1 MRKAYDGLSGEVRE
15 YLKQDPLS
23 GSMFVFMNRARNRMK
38 ILVWERHGFW
48 LLCKRL
54 EAGRFQAVTPQN
66 STDTSAVLTYEQ
78 LLLIIEGIDLHS
90 VRHRKRFALPMS
102 RPEEKSF
109 VKEQKSYCEKGKST
123 VDCL

>member
-1 MRKAYDGLSGEVRE
+1 MRKAYNGLSGEVRE

-66 STDTSAVLTYEQ
+66 SADASAVLTYEQ
-78 LLLIIEGIDLHS
+78 LMLIIEGIDLQS

-102 RPEEKSF
+102 RPVEKSF
-109 VKEQKSYCEKGKST
+109 AKV
-123 VDCL
+123 